1 MDLEEIYGKFR
12 GKGDSFA
19 KRIRARCLR
28 AAYVYSTVLSGE
40 NKVISASTHEYNKF
54 KAFLLYVGG
63 FAPILLNKYFI
74 RRAVEITKSNKRLI
88 IVPVVGLAH
97 LSASSFGVLSMLGA
111 IHL

>member
-40 NKVISASTHEYNKF
+40 NKVISAQ
-54 KAFLLYVGG
+54 
-63 FAPILLNKYFI
+63 
-74 RRAVEITKSNKRLI
+74 NKR
-88 IVPVVGLAH
+88 H
-97 LSASSFGVLSMLGA
+97 TQ
-111 IHL
+111 